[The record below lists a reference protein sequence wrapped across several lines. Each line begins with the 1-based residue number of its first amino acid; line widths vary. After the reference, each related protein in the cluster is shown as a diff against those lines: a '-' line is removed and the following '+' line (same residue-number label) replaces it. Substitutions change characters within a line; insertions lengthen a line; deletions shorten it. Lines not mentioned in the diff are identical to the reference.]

1 MKTAISV
8 PDPVFAR
15 VERHARRLGL
25 SRSEFF
31 ARAAARWADELE
43 GEGVTAAINE
53 ALEAAGD
60 DGYGGNRS
68 FLRAA
73 STRTFA
79 HAQAHEQ
86 DDGTSAG

>member
-15 VERHARRLGL
+15 VEEHARRLGL

-31 ARAAARWADELE
+31 SRAAARWADELE
-43 GEGVTAAINE
+43 GEDVTAAINA

-60 DGYGGNRS
+60 DGYGENRE
-68 FLRAA
+68 FLQQAA
-73 STRTFA
+73 IQTFA
-79 HAQAHEQ
+79 RLERMEREDTEHR
-86 DDGTSAG
+86 

>member
-15 VERHARRLGL
+15 VELHARRLGL

-43 GEGVTAAINE
+43 GDDITTAIND
-53 ALEAAGD
+53 ALQAAGD
-60 DGYGGNRS
+60 DGYGGNRE

-73 STRTFA
+73 AVRSFTP
-79 HAQAHEQ
+79 AQAHEQ
-86 DDGTSAG
+86 DDGTSTG

>member
-1 MKTAISV
+1 M
-8 PDPVFAR
+8 PDPVFAQ

-43 GEGVTAAINE
+43 GDEVTEAINA
-53 ALEAAGD
+53 ALEAAED
-60 DGYGGNRS
+60 DGYAGNKE

-73 STRTFA
+73 AVLSFTR
-79 HAQAHEQ
+79 AQRLEQ
-86 DDGTSAG
+86 EVGGLVE